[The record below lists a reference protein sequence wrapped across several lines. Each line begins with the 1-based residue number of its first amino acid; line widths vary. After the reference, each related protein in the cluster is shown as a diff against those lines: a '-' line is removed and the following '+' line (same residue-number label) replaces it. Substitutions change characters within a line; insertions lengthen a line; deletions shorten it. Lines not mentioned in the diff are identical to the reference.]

1 MSLLS
6 PERLVAVLAPTHVA
20 LLRRAR
26 RGALLP
32 LDSAECT
39 PARAGMHDWSTAADT
54 LAQMLPRPS
63 ARRGELAVVLSSHFV
78 RFRLIAWSD
87 AVGSP
92 DEFEAYARI
101 GFEDV
106 YGAAVAGWTLCVSP
120 EGPGCARLAA
130 AIEQALLDRLDADV
144 HAAGLRLASVEPHLA
159 ASFNRFLPRLR
170 HADFVFAVTEPGRC
184 SLLVARAGRW
194 LSVRSSAAQVS
205 GDALAA
211 MLARECELCDFA
223 GDVSPAVYVHAAGGD
238 LAALAVVP
246 GTEAQMLALGPAAD
260 PWTGMA
266 QVAA

>member
-1 MSLLS
+1 M
-6 PERLVAVLAPTHVA
+6 
-20 LLRRAR
+20 LRRGR

-39 PARAGMHDWSTAADT
+39 PARAGVHDWSAAADT

-63 ARRGELAVVLSSHFV
+63 AHRGELAVVLSSHFV

-87 AVGSP
+87 AVSSP
-92 DEFEAYARI
+92 DELEAYARI

-106 YGAAVAGWTLCVSP
+106 YGAAAVGWALRVSP

-130 AIEQALLDRLDADV
+130 AIEQALLDRLDAV
-144 HAAGLRLASVEPHLA
+144 VQAAGLRLASVEPHLA

-170 HADFVFAVTEPGRC
+170 HADFGFAVTEPDRC

-194 LSVRSSAAQVS
+194 LSVRSSAARAP

-223 GDVSPAVYVHAAGGD
+223 GDALPAVYVHAAGGD
-238 LAALAVVP
+238 PAALAAMP
-246 GTEAQMLALGPAAD
+246 GMAVQALVLGPAAD